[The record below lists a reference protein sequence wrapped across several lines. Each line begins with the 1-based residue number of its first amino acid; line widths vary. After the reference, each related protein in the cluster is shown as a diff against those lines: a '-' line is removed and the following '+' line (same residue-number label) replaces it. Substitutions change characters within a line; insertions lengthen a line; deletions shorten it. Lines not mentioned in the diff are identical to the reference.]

1 MLPTR
6 SLSLINDMAS
16 VLLLSLLAAL
26 PTPALGFGTS
36 TGTLG
41 QQAEHERIT
50 RAALHCDGDAVSAE
64 CFSPESLDFLAGTH
78 GTFGAVGNPDN
89 VVDWTSGLGEPSEA
103 HCDDADFLD
112 VPGYPQ
118 SREQA
123 TAVLVQ
129 CIGHIH
135 GRLQQGLDA
144 AAKILDADGYID
156 PDESKIPLL
165 GCSTSNGIQSST
177 AKCTAILGFGRAL
190 HGVQDFYS
198 HSNWADHSNPNV
210 AIGLTNP
217 PGLGY
222 AFLADFLDSRFI
234 GPPYIPRHLTTGCF
248 AGVTHD
254 ETVGEDVCTGRV
266 THHALNKDGGVVN
279 PDDFEDTG
287 ASNPDK
293 GPRDTDE
300 NFHLAV
306 VAAEKETRRQWRT
319 FRDALIDTHGDVKG
333 SRIICALTRDK
344 PVEDCNGRK
353 IGIVVDSS
361 GSNQGTDPAN
371 LRISAATEI
380 NAQLITAAQA
390 AAKPNAKPDLVTVI
404 DFDDYASVIYPLGD
418 PSGADFS
425 SIDSSGGT
433 YIAGGIAAAI
443 DEIVADTKY
452 KTRGRSGIIVLTDG
466 DDYYVAARLVQLAR
480 AWANGIKVS
489 FGFLSPVAI
498 PVTIPRRRGEDHP
511 AELLPRQSSSDDV
524 LVAILKTG
532 GLYATIDSAAAQ
544 LAFVNL
550 VFANG
555 ITDAN
560 DGRSA
565 TALVK
570 GLGVLG
576 LVEEARTGRY
586 FSYRVSAGEDVT
598 IDLEARSSQCEF
610 NATLTAVSAGA
621 LVANT
626 TFSSATSGAA
636 NTLKYSASAS
646 GLLELEVTAS
656 GPATGA
662 NGTLECVFSVQ
673 LAGVY
678 VPPPNVTSSSVTSSS
693 TTAVSST
700 TASSFGDHTT
710 TTSTSAASTE
720 GSEDVT
726 VTLVYVLRPADK
738 QVPRHRQRMC

>member
-1 MLPTR
+1 
-6 SLSLINDMAS
+6 MAS
-16 VLLLSLLAAL
+16 ALLLSLLAAV
-26 PTPALGFGTS
+26 PAPALGFGTS

-50 RAALHCDGDAVSAE
+50 RAALHCDGDRVSAE
-64 CFSPESLDFLAGTH
+64 CFSPETLDFLAGTG

-89 VVDWTSGLGEPSEA
+89 IFDWTAGLGEPSEA

-123 TAVLVQ
+123 TAVLVR
-129 CIGHIH
+129 CISHIH
-135 GRLQQGLDA
+135 GRFQQGLDA
-144 AAKILDADGYID
+144 AANILDADGHID
-156 PDESKIPLL
+156 PEKSKIPLT

-177 AKCTAILGFGRAL
+177 PKCTTLLGFGRAL

-198 HSNWADHSNPNV
+198 HSNWADHADPNV
-210 AIGLTNP
+210 TIGLTNP

-222 AFLADFLDSRFI
+222 TFLADFLDSRFI
-234 GPPYIPRHLTTGCF
+234 GPAYIPRDLTTGCF
-248 AGVTHD
+248 AGFSHD
-254 ETVGEDVCTGRV
+254 ETVGEEDCANRI
-266 THHALNKDGGVVN
+266 THHALNKDGGFVDA
-279 PDDFEDTG
+279 DDFGGTG

-293 GPRDTDE
+293 GPRDTTE

-319 FRDALIDTHGDVKG
+319 FRDALIYTHGDVKG

-361 GSNQGTDPAN
+361 GSNQDTDPSN

-380 NAQLITAAQA
+380 NAQLVTAAQA
-390 AAKPNAKPDLVTVI
+390 ATKPNAKPDLVTVI
-404 DFDDYASVIYPLGD
+404 DFDESARVIYPLGD

-466 DDYYVAARLVQLAR
+466 EDGAEAARLVQLAR

-489 FGFLSPVAI
+489 FGFLAPIAI
-498 PVTIPRRRGEDHP
+498 PVTLPRRRGEHP
-511 AELLPRQSSSDDV
+511 PSKLRARLSPQEDV

-544 LAFVNL
+544 LAFVDL

-565 TALVK
+565 TPLVK

-576 LVEEARTGRY
+576 LVEEERTGRY
-586 FSYRVSAGEDVT
+586 FSYQVSAGEDVT
-598 IDLEARSSQCEF
+598 IDLEARSGQCEF
-610 NATLTAVSAGA
+610 NATLTAVNAGA

-626 TFSSATSGAA
+626 TFSATTSGDA

-678 VPPPNVTSSSVTSSS
+678 VPPPKVTSSS
-693 TTAVSST
+693 TSSST
-700 TASSFGDHTT
+700 TVSSSTTSSFTT
-710 TTSTSAASTE
+710 TTSANSSTTTTSGGSKSTE
-720 GSEDVT
+720 GPEDVT
-726 VTLVYVLRPADK
+726 ITVV
-738 QVPRHRQRMC
+738 